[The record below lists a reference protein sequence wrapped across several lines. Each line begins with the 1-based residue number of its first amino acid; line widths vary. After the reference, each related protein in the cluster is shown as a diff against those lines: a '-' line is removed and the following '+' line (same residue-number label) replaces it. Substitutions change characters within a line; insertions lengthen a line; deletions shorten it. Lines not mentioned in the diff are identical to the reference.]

1 MNWIDSHCHINDSS
15 YNEDRNETLQRMVDA
30 GVNKAMIV
38 SLNKKEYEYSK
49 TINYDGL
56 KFKTSVG
63 VYPGDV
69 DDFSEEELDEI
80 ISLFKEDECTAVGEI
95 GLDYHWGKENR
106 DRQLYFFEKQLIAAK
121 ELDKPVII
129 HSRDAAQDSFDLL
142 KKYKCKGVLHCYAGS
157 KELAEEYVKL
167 GYYISISG
175 VVTFKN
181 AKEPLEVI
189 KAIPL
194 DRLLIETDCPYLT
207 PVPHRGKRN
216 EPSYVVYTGKRIAE
230 ELGISEEELS
240 EQLNKNYDELFGL

>member
-15 YNEDRNETLQRMVDA
+15 YNEDRNEMMQRMVDA

-38 SLNKKEYEYSK
+38 SLNSKEYEYSK
-49 TINYDGL
+49 GIKYDGI

-80 ISLFKEDECTAVGEI
+80 ISLFKEDECAAVGEI

-106 DRQLYFFEKQLIAAK
+106 DRQLHFFEKQLIAAK
-121 ELDKPVII
+121 KLDKPVII

-142 KKYKCKGVLHCYAGS
+142 KKHRCKGVLHCYAGS
-157 KELAEEYVKL
+157 KELAKEYVKL

-189 KAIPL
+189 KAVPL

-240 EQLNKNYDELFGL
+240 EQLNKNYDALFGL